1 MRSEIKEYNNT
12 HCIKESV
19 IKTISSKMKISFCSI
34 GFKRL
39 KLGSEKWLK
48 TQQKVS
54 LLSSTNIDCAIRAR
68 FYELTM
74 GENCKGELYCLQNV
88 FLNFPNRIHIGR
100 NVFLNRNVN
109 IVARTDIYI
118 GDNVIIGPNVVI
130 NSGSHLY
137 DDVERLI
144 RDQGHKKIPI
154 IIENNVFIGG
164 NSFILP
170 GVHIGSGSVVAA
182 GAVVAKNVPPKTV
195 VAGVPAKIIK
205 TLT

>member
-12 HCIKESV
+12 HGAKEGV
-19 IKTISSKMKISFCSI
+19 VKNLLSKMKISFCSI
-34 GFKRL
+34 RFKKL

-48 TQQKVS
+48 MQHKVS
-54 LLSSTNIDCAIRAR
+54 LRSSTNIDCAIRTR
-68 FYELTM
+68 FYEITM
-74 GENCKGELYCLQNV
+74 GENCKGEFYCLQNT

-118 GDNVIIGPNVVI
+118 GDNVMIGPNVVI
-130 NSGSHLY
+130 NSGSHIY
-137 DDVERLI
+137 DDVNRLI
-144 RDQGHKKIPI
+144 RDQGHKKSPI
-154 IIENNVFIGG
+154 TIENNVFIGG
-164 NSFILP
+164 NAFILP

-182 GAVVAKNVPPKTV
+182 GAVVTKNVPPKVV

-205 TLT
+205 TLH